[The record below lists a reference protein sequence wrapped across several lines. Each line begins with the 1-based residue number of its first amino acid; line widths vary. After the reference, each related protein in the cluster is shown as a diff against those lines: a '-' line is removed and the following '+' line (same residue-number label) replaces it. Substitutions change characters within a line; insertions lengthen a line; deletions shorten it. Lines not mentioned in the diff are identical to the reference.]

1 MRRAIIFIGILL
13 CTLSSK
19 AQNVVELS
27 VNNDT
32 TICAGSSIPLQAYLM
47 NAPSA
52 TQTYTVQGIGFNPDP
67 FLSPNSVTL
76 GDDDQTRALNIGF
89 DFCFFGNSYQQFIIG
104 SNGWI
109 SFSANQPNSWAGF
122 TLPNSSGLVPQ
133 NVIMGPWQDLDPRW
147 GGSISYAIYGNAPY
161 RRLVVSYHQ
170 VPHYA
175 SGANGCGV
183 TTTAQIKLFE
193 TSNVIEI
200 HLLNKPICSA
210 WNNGIA
216 AEGIHNSTGTMAY
229 VVPGRNNSTWAAN
242 GDAYAFLPNGFQSQN
257 INWYANGQS
266 IGTGASLIYT
276 PTQSQTI
283 TAIAQFGCNNTLYD
297 TARFNV
303 SINQA
308 LVSVQQVKNISCNG
322 LKDAILQA
330 NVNGGIPPYNY
341 NWNTIPAQTTASITV
356 GTGAYTVHL
365 SDSLGC
371 TATASI
377 NVSQPAKLSASPIVT
392 IPPTCSYAKDGMI
405 TLSCAGGTAP
415 YQYIW
420 NTGLNAQHIDKLEN
434 GDYHVLVEDAN
445 HCKDS
450 LDFHF
455 NTPVLQVYA
464 GLDYAIFAGESV
476 HPEPLLNTT
485 TPLTYSWTP
494 EIDILGEHSLHP
506 ILTPQKS
513 TNYTLT
519 IQDMKGCKASDELT
533 VTVKV
538 LTDLPIYNAFTPNK
552 DGNNDVFSL
561 KMFNDKIQLEDFSIY
576 NRYGQKIFATRSL
589 QEGWDGTFKG
599 EEQEIGTYI
608 YEIRF
613 LDANGDEH
621 IKKGDIILMR

>member
-1 MRRAIIFIGILL
+1 MRRAILFIGILL
-13 CTLSSK
+13 CTLSSR

-32 TICAGSSIPLQAYLM
+32 TICAGSSIPLQAHLM

-52 TQTYTVQGIGFNPDP
+52 TQTYMVQGIGFNPDP
-67 FLSPNSVTL
+67 FLSTNSVTL

-147 GGSISYAIYGNAPY
+147 GGTISYAIYGNAPY

-200 HLLNKPICSA
+200 HLLNKPVCST

-257 INWYANGQS
+257 INWYANGQW
-266 IGTGASLIYT
+266 IGTGANLNYT

-283 TAIAQFGCNNTLYD
+283 SAIAQFGCNNTLYD

-330 NVNGGIPPYNY
+330 NVNGGIPPYNF

-356 GTGAYTVHL
+356 GTGSYTVHL

-392 IPPTCSYAKDGMI
+392 IPPTCSYSKDGMI

-506 ILTPQKS
+506 ILTPHKS